1 MLGIA
6 VLLVLLQLKVE
17 VGLVVLGGGVLVDKL
32 NLVGNLKVKSMGKL
46 MDSSKFLQALLLCI
60 GL

>member
-6 VLLVLLQLKVE
+6 VLLVLLHLKVE